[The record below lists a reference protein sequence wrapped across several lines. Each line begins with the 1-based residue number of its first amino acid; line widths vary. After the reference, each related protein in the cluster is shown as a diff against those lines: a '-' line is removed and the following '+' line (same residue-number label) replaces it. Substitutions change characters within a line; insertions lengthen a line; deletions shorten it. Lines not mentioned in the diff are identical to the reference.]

1 MAAAIVIALR
11 LILPITIL
19 RWPLA
24 GGVLAMLIDALDV
37 VLVDALA
44 KALGEAPE
52 FGPFYAQIDKW
63 LDTYYLG
70 LELVVS
76 RRWVEPILRRTA
88 AGLFAWRLIGVIL
101 FEITAQRPLLVVFP
115 NLFENLFLYV
125 LLARRFAPNLLPRT
139 WRQMLIVLVVLFV
152 PKAIQEWVLHW
163 EQLHPWQW
171 LRETIIRPVLG
182 GP

>member
-24 GGVLAMLIDALDV
+24 GGLLAMLIDALDV
-37 VLVDALA
+37 VMVDGLA
-44 KALGEAPE
+44 KALGESPE

-63 LDTYYLG
+63 LDTYYLS

-76 RRWVEPILRRTA
+76 RRWIEPILRQTA
-88 AGLFAWRLIGVIL
+88 AGLYAWRLIGVIL
-101 FEITAQRPLLVVFP
+101 FEITADRPLLVVFP
-115 NLFENLFLYV
+115 NLFENLFLFV

-139 WRQMLIVLVVLFV
+139 WRQMLVALVLLYI
-152 PKAIQEWVLHW
+152 PKAIQEWLLHW

-171 LRETIIRPVLG
+171 LRETIIKPILG
-182 GP
+182 GS